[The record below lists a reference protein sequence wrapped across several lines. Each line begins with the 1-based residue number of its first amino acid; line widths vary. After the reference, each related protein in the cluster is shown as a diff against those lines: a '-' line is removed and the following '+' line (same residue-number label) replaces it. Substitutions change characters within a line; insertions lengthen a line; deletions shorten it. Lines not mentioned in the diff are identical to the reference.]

1 MKYGF
6 TLKNRRSNHIWL
18 CKYYFPAKKRRNLSC
33 IYTLIHPMSS
43 MIEPDIFS
51 LNNLLELQN
60 YNNVILIN
68 I

>member
-1 MKYGF
+1 MDSHSKTGEAI
-6 TLKNRRSNHIWL
+6 TSGSVNIISLQ
-18 CKYYFPAKKRRNLSC
+18 KKRRNLSC
-33 IYTLIHPMSS
+33 IYTLIHPISS